1 MKINNIDIDIIAEL
15 YKSERSLTTSSIAK
29 RVYDFGDESDTSI
42 STLDARVRHRLE
54 KLEGYGLVVS
64 EDTDGAA
71 EYSAN
76 EGKVICA
83 NAEITT
89 SPDFSDNEHEIGM
102 DNLLFLYTDDV
113 FYIAGYMPHS
123 QGPDSEGF

>member
-15 YKSERSLTTSSIAK
+15 YQSDKSLTTSSIAK
-29 RVYDFGDESDTSI
+29 RVYEFSEDSDTPI

-64 EDTDGAA
+64 EDTGGAA

-76 EGKVICA
+76 EAKVICSS
-83 NAEITT
+83 AEITT
-89 SPDFSDNEHEIGM
+89 SPDFAEDEHEIGM

-113 FYIAGYMPHS
+113 FYIAGYMPHD
-123 QGPDSEGF
+123 QGPGAEGV